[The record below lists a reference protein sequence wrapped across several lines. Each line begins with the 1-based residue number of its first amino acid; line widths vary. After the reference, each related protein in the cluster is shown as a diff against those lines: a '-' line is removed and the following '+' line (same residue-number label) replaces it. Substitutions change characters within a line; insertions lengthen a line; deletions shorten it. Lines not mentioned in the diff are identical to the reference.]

1 MKNKTS
7 PNTEFTVMHTS
18 NFQDQGGMIK
28 YARVHTHTA
37 LRDFSGSPVVG
48 TSPSRA
54 GGVGSIPARGAKK
67 DPTYMLPKNQ
77 DVEHGNKNKNKQMG
91 PNLT

>member
-1 MKNKTS
+1 
-7 PNTEFTVMHTS
+7 MHTS

-28 YARVHTHTA
+28 YARVHTHTHTHTA

-67 DPTYMLPKNQ
+67 DPTCTLPKNQ

-91 PNLT
+91 PN